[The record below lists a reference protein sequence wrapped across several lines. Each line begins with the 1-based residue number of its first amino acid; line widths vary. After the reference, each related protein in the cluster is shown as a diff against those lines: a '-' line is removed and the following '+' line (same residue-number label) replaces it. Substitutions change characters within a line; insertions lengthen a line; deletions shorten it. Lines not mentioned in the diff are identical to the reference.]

1 MKLFIIGA
9 GGQSRVILDC
19 AKILKYNVF
28 GIVDMNLKSNSKKE
42 KINGVKVYP
51 KNYIKKIKKNDAIF
65 LAIGDNKLREKY
77 FNKFK
82 KKYKLVNLI
91 HPRSIISK
99 QIQIGEGNYI
109 GPGVIINSNVKIFN
123 NTIINTGALV
133 EHECVIEDNSHI
145 GPGVKLGG
153 RCFVGKNVFI
163 GIGCVIIDKIKIGE
177 DTIVG
182 AASLVLKNLLK
193 KKIYY
198 GIPAK
203 IKK

>member
-1 MKLFIIGA
+1 VKLIIIGA

-19 AKILKYNVF
+19 AKILKYNII
-28 GIVDMNLKSNSKKE
+28 GIVDINLKSKNKE
-42 KINGVKVYP
+42 KINGIKVYP
-51 KNYIKKIKKNDAIF
+51 KNYIKSIKKNNAIF
-65 LAIGDNKLREKY
+65 IAIGDNKLREKY
-77 FNKFK
+77 YNKFK
-82 KKYKLVNLI
+82 KKYKLINLI
-91 HPRSIISK
+91 HPKSLISK
-99 QIQIGEGNYI
+99 QIEIGKGNYI

-123 NTIINTGALV
+123 NTIINTGALI

-153 RCFVGKNVFI
+153 RCVISKNVFI
-163 GIGCVIIDKIKIGE
+163 GIGCVIIDKIKIG
-177 DTIVG
+177 DNTIVG

-193 KKIYY
+193 KQIYF

>member
-1 MKLFIIGA
+1 MKLIIIGA

-19 AKILKYNVF
+19 AKILKYNII
-28 GIVDMNLKSNSKKE
+28 GIVDINLKSKNKE
-42 KINGVKVYP
+42 KINGIKVYP
-51 KNYIKKIKKNDAIF
+51 KNYIKSIKKNNAIF
-65 LAIGDNKLREKY
+65 IAIGDNKLREKY
-77 FNKFK
+77 YNKFK
-82 KKYKLVNLI
+82 KKYKLINLI
-91 HPRSIISK
+91 HPKSLISK
-99 QIQIGEGNYI
+99 QIEIGKGNYI

-123 NTIINTGALV
+123 NTIINTGALI

-153 RCFVGKNVFI
+153 RCVISKNVFI
-163 GIGCVIIDKIKIGE
+163 GIGCVIIDKIKIG
-177 DTIVG
+177 DNTIVG

-193 KKIYY
+193 KQIYF

>member
-28 GIVDMNLKSNSKKE
+28 GIIDINLKSSNKKE
-42 KINGVKVYP
+42 KINGIKVYP
-51 KNYIKKIKKNDAIF
+51 KNYIKSIKKNDAIF

-82 KKYKLVNLI
+82 KKYKLVNLV

-99 QIQIGEGNYI
+99 QIQIGKGNYI

-123 NTIINTGALV
+123 NTIINTGV
-133 EHECVIEDNSHI
+133 VIEHECVIEDNSHI

-153 RCFVGKNVFI
+153 RCYVGKNVFI
-163 GIGCVIIDKIKIGE
+163 GIGSIIIDKIKIGE
-177 DTIVG
+177 HTIVG